1 MMLLENRFNEQLLAL
16 GCLFVQKTKCG
27 HIPVDR
33 TLISDVSGTSSLI
46 ASSKFLGI
54 PRYYV
59 GDSGCDNNPESVV
72 NINNAAYFA
81 NKSSGKVFKVSGA
94 NGVNIISDKGVS
106 EYIRSQFNSAAASAP
121 NGLRVVG
128 GYDPIKKEY
137 LLSII
142 KNQFSSGPGIG
153 GLVVEDEWDSKSQD
167 ITSDGRIFVVGSS
180 GQVYESEFEEPSP
193 DDFDLTEIIPRINVD
208 WNHATNLDLATWQLF
223 YNSVVDEDSGNLNAE
238 FSQWRPSPT
247 NYALPISVDA
257 EIVVTFTNAG
267 LFSDANPPYVDIKVG
282 RDAGEGKEGKSC
294 QR

>member
-1 MMLLENRFNEQLLAL
+1 
-16 GCLFVQKTKCG
+16 
-27 HIPVDR
+27 
-33 TLISDVSGTSSLI
+33 
-46 ASSKFLGI
+46 
-54 PRYYV
+54 
-59 GDSGCDNNPESVV
+59 
-72 NINNAAYFA
+72 
-81 NKSSGKVFKVSGA
+81 
-94 NGVNIISDKGVS
+94 
-106 EYIRSQFNSAAASAP
+106 
-121 NGLRVVG
+121 
-128 GYDPIKKEY
+128 KEY

-153 GLVVEDEWDSKSQD
+153 GLVVENEWDSKSQD

-180 GQVYESEFEEPSP
+180 GQVYESEFEGPSP

-282 RDAGEGKEGKSC
+282 RDAGGDNFNVGESIKTWNLSELDDLEITTARTVLEELGLLETSGSVWHLS
-294 QR
+294 QSTDD